1 MEEDEEGMIITQDTL
16 DELTNGRGDD
26 DDEV

>member
-16 DELTNGRGDD
+16 DELTNGRGED